1 MSTLKM
7 VIDGIGVEGTP
18 QELATMISLLREKPA
33 ENAPPP
39 PPPLPPPSILAAPEI
54 KRSVAKRQTKYNV
67 LATPQKEI
75 PYEKFV
81 QRTENE
87 RAWAPKVI
95 EFLNRGGWYR
105 VHQFVTLLGIKK
117 DDWRGVYQLRM
128 MLERM
133 QIGRLVVVRRS
144 SPYNGSPFEFASVEE
159 DATKR
164 HEGLRVWV
172 ITK

>member
-33 ENAPPP
+33 TNAPST
-39 PPPLPPPSILAAPEI
+39 PLPLPSILAAPEI
-54 KRSVAKRQTKYNV
+54 KRSVTKRQKKCNV
-67 LATPQKEI
+67 LAKPQKEI

-144 SPYNGSPFEFASVEE
+144 SPYNGSPLEFASVEE